1 MFTEI
6 KRLNV
11 FDYSDSELISQIHT
25 TCVEQGIP
33 LVIEKYHLK
42 QNWNAAIFTQNW
54 LRDNYGQQEITAR
67 DMLTRTDEIMKLSE
81 YLDFVEKAP
90 IIEKTG
96 EEKKRLYGKD
106 IICPQGWKDA
116 IDEFLPNYFTYHDV
130 NDLMDNLMIY
140 VGFGGTKTPL
150 HKDMCASF
158 GHNIMVSADP
168 GAFSTW
174 YMVRSEDADK
184 MQSLLKTI
192 NQDIDLECYTATPEF
207 LSTADFTVYKTDQHI
222 GDLVLVPSESCH
234 EVINE
239 GCCTIKISWNRVTP
253 YSIKSALETG
263 LPNYHRVLRPETY
276 NIKRIIYYSII
287 KWTIGFGLVNVND
300 FKKMKFEGSDSG
312 TLKKYID
319 TICSQPGRDI
329 KAEYKTLILS
339 FKKLIE
345 EEWVNAE
352 AWDDRKKL
360 MKLTNN
366 HESGLVCD
374 YCHCN
379 IWNRHYHCYSCQ
391 TEDETY
397 FDLCLQCYASG
408 RGCQHFMY
416 LRRHLKMR
424 HILKVYKSA
433 RDTYYKKFDQD
444 PLLPST
450 IELEGSSHHV
460 TSKYKETEPTHYF
473 TSEVLSEISTA
484 LKVKCEH
491 FWVI

>member
-1 MFTEI
+1 
-6 KRLNV
+6 
-11 FDYSDSELISQIHT
+11 
-25 TCVEQGIP
+25 
-33 LVIEKYHLK
+33 
-42 QNWNAAIFTQNW
+42 
-54 LRDNYGQQEITAR
+54 
-67 DMLTRTDEIMKLSE
+67 
-81 YLDFVEKAP
+81 
-90 IIEKTG
+90 
-96 EEKKRLYGKD
+96 
-106 IICPQGWKDA
+106 
-116 IDEFLPNYFTYHDV
+116 
-130 NDLMDNLMIY
+130 
-140 VGFGGTKTPL
+140 
-150 HKDMCASF
+150 
-158 GHNIMVSADP
+158 
-168 GAFSTW
+168 
-174 YMVRSEDADK
+174 
-184 MQSLLKTI
+184 
-192 NQDIDLECYTATPEF
+192 
-207 LSTADFTVYKTDQHI
+207 
-222 GDLVLVPSESCH
+222 
-234 EVINE
+234 
-239 GCCTIKISWNRVTP
+239 
-253 YSIKSALETG
+253 
-263 LPNYHRVLRPETY
+263 
-276 NIKRIIYYSII
+276 
-287 KWTIGFGLVNVND
+287 D

-450 IELEGSSHHV
+450 IELEGSIG
-460 TSKYKETEPTHYF
+460 TSSYDLWKASYEDLEPPTPLPHPNKKSNNIDF
-473 TSEVLSEISTA
+473 KFMKKVVGDLSK
-484 LKVKCEH
+484 L
-491 FWVI
+491 